1 MGRFSVR
8 GENIPFVQ
16 YKTHWSMEG
25 PHKDSK
31 PGECVCLCV
40 YRFDILVKPKC
51 PHMYNIMRTD

>member
-40 YRFDILVKPKC
+40 YRFDILGLI
-51 PHMYNIMRTD
+51 YL